1 MGLGAQFSQ
10 VFESRKMG
18 VASGDPFASS
28 CLYIYKKNVKPQS
41 ISLLHLSLTLSV
53 CLSSKTGN
61 EKQWGGVTSPCWKP
75 RQGWEVK
82 DRK

>member
-41 ISLLHLSLTLSV
+41 ISLLHFSFASLTHSLCLSLF
-53 CLSSKTGN
+53 
-61 EKQWGGVTSPCWKP
+61 
-75 RQGWEVK
+75 K
-82 DRK
+82 DGE